1 MRTVL
6 SATAA
11 FVLLATAALADEVP
25 PPQPNAQRADDSAK
39 QAEDCSKQVWPHF
52 SQACLRFEGK
62 GIAVRLVTT
71 ERR

>member
-1 MRTVL
+1 MKTIL

-11 FVLLATAALADEVP
+11 IVLLATAALADEVP
-25 PPQPNAQRADDSAK
+25 PPQPKVQQTDDYAK

-52 SQACLRFEGK
+52 SQACLRPEGR
-62 GIAVRLVTT
+62 GIAVRHVTT

>member
-52 SQACLRFEGK
+52 SQLAFGSKARELPSGS
-62 GIAVRLVTT
+62 
-71 ERR
+71 